1 MHNNDTHNV
10 VFIGYDQI
18 QLLDI
23 FGPLE
28 AFRCANRVI
37 TTTPYNT
44 CIVSEHDTFVSE
56 SGVRV
61 CSDHRFSEDLNIDT
75 LVVTGGKGTRIP
87 AIAKRCIPWINQ
99 QFEAASRVI
108 SVCSGVFLLG
118 NHPYL
123 RGKQVVTH
131 WSLADLLQKTF
142 PHLDVNHDR
151 LFIKQGKFHSSAG
164 ILTGIDLALN
174 LIESDH
180 GVDVATYVAKHLITY
195 LKRSGHQSQFSEPLK
210 FQSSNNTHI
219 DRINRWLMN
228 HYSETV
234 SVRQLADRVHISERH
249 LNRVIRQAFNM
260 SASKYIE
267 HIKLE
272 QSKVYLAKK
281 NTAVDVTAAM
291 VGYASA
297 DAFRRSFKRK
307 YGIAPLTYQMRFQGE
322 L

>member
-1 MHNNDTHNV
+1 MHNPSSHNV
-10 VFIGYDQI
+10 AFVGYDQI

-28 AFRCANRVI
+28 AFKCANRVI
-37 TTTPYNT
+37 KSTPYHT
-44 CIVSEHDTFVSE
+44 FIVSEYDTFVSE

-61 CSDHRFSEDLNIDT
+61 CSDHKFSEAMNIDT
-75 LVVTGGKGTRIP
+75 LVVTGGRGTRIP
-87 AIAKRCIPWINQ
+87 AIANRCISWINE
-99 QFEAASRVI
+99 QFESASRVI

-123 RGKQVVTH
+123 NGKEVVTH

-142 PHLDVNHDR
+142 PHLDVNHNR

-164 ILTGIDLALN
+164 VLTGIDLALN
-174 LIESDH
+174 LIEADH

-210 FQSSNNTHI
+210 FQSTNNSHI
-219 DRINRWLMN
+219 DRINRWLID
-228 HYSETV
+228 HYSDPITV
-234 SVRQLADRVHISERH
+234 SQLAENVHISERH
-249 LNRVIRQAFNM
+249 LNRVIQGHFNM

-272 QSKVYLAKK
+272 QSKVYLAKQ
-281 NTAVDVTAAM
+281 NTAVDATASM
-291 VGYASA
+291 VGYASS

-307 YGIAPLTYQMRFQGE
+307 YGIAPHTYQLRFQGE
-322 L
+322 M